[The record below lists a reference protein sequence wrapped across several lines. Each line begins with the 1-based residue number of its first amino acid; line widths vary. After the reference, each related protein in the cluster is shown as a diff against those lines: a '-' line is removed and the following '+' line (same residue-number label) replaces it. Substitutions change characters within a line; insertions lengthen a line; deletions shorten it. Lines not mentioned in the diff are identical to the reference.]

1 MNLMDRDTLREP
13 CEGINHTILI
23 IIENGMASWQE
34 VHHHVLEVWLEDIND
49 ALPDDLS
56 CHTQ

>member
-1 MNLMDRDTLREP
+1 MYRDTLREP

-23 IIENGMASWQE
+23 ILENGMASWQE